1 MATEP
6 QTEKLQ
12 KVLADRGLGSRRELE
27 KWISGGR
34 VTVNGEVAHLGQ
46 RVSVTDRIEVD
57 GKRLRSGKSRDQ
69 EIVVI
74 NKSAGVVCTRQ
85 DPEGRPTIFDE
96 LPTLKGSRW
105 VAVGRLDLQTT
116 GLMLVTTDGELA
128 NRLMHPSTGLDREY
142 AVRINQRL
150 DEETLAHLCNGVE
163 IDGEWLKFSD
173 IQFYDGTDNNSW
185 YHVVLMEGKNREVR
199 RLFESV
205 GCVVSRLKR
214 VRYGPVIL
222 PSWLRVGQWASMNNE
237 DMKTMYKL
245 LGLRYRVKS
254 SGQQRRN
261 RVAKTTCLLPYPKL
275 GS

>member
-1 MATEP
+1 
-6 QTEKLQ
+6 
-12 KVLADRGLGSRRELE
+12 
-27 KWISGGR
+27 
-34 VTVNGEVAHLGQ
+34 
-46 RVSVTDRIEVD
+46 
-57 GKRLRSGKSRDQ
+57 
-69 EIVVI
+69 
-74 NKSAGVVCTRQ
+74 
-85 DPEGRPTIFDE
+85 
-96 LPTLKGSRW
+96 
-105 VAVGRLDLQTT
+105 
-116 GLMLVTTDGELA
+116 MLVTTDGELA